1 MNSDACLMPHDHVDR
16 AGGDATID
24 DPCIEG
30 ERIQL
35 FICRQ
40 RCHKRR
46 YHARQRFA
54 REGITHDRGS
64 QEEVSRTTE
73 VRKRRYHAQDKIEKV
88 SRIVG
93 REIVS
98 RLLGREDIAH
108 KDRKD
113 MTL

>member
-1 MNSDACLMPHDHVDR
+1 MTTSTVQVVMRRSTTPASRASGFSCLSVDR
-16 AGGDATID
+16 GVT
-24 DPCIEG
+24 
-30 ERIQL
+30 
-35 FICRQ
+35 
-40 RCHKRR
+40 
-46 YHARQRFA
+46 
-54 REGITHDRGS
+54 REGSTHDRGS
-64 QEEVSRTTE
+64 QEKVSRTTE

>member
-1 MNSDACLMPHDHVDR
+1 MRRSATPASRASGFSCLSVDR
-16 AGGDATID
+16 GVTR
-24 DPCIEG
+24 EG
-30 ERIQL
+30 STHDRGS
-35 FICRQ
+35 
-40 RCHKRR
+40 
-46 YHARQRFA
+46 A

-64 QEEVSRTTE
+64 QEKVS
-73 VRKRRYHAQDKIEKV
+73 QDKIEKV

>member
-1 MNSDACLMPHDHVDR
+1 M
-16 AGGDATID
+16 
-24 DPCIEG
+24 
-30 ERIQL
+30 
-35 FICRQ
+35 
-40 RCHKRR
+40 
-46 YHARQRFA
+46 
-54 REGITHDRGS
+54 S
-64 QEEVSRTTE
+64 QEKVLRTTKVPQEKVSRTTEVPQEKVSRTTE

-93 REIVS
+93 REIFS